1 MKFRRV
7 VFLSL
12 GTSTNVIG
20 GAGIVF
26 NAGASHAL
34 LSVSTANQGVRLN
47 GAVTLASDLAIDTGA
62 GAGDIT
68 FTAAGTID
76 SVAAEH
82 NRLTLSA
89 GSGSALFNNNLG
101 AGSAGDQTL
110 GNLVITTAA
119 GGVIFGGADLATI
132 GGSGPLT
139 TIKTNGLIDLGK
151 IGRASCRER
160 VEFTAG
166 AGHAIINVSTANQG
180 VRHKRGVTPAS
191 DLAIECGDHHGAIT

>member
-1 MKFRRV
+1 
-7 VFLSL
+7 
-12 GTSTNVIG
+12 TTNVIG

-34 LSVSTANQGVRLN
+34 LSVTTNNQGVRLN

-82 NRLTLSA
+82 NRLTLTA

-101 AGSAGDQTL
+101 GGTVGGDQTL

-119 GGVIFGGADLATI
+119 GGVIFGGADLASV

-139 TIKTNGLIDLGK
+139 SVKTNGLIDLG
-151 IGRASCRER
+151 
-160 VEFTAG
+160 T
-166 AGHAIINVSTANQG
+166 
-180 VRHKRGVTPAS
+180 
-191 DLAIECGDHHGAIT
+191 